1 LSATSPSGPRQPPED
16 PALLGSNLRTG
27 SRLFASAVVF
37 VFAAFLFAF
46 FYLRAVN
53 SNDLFRPAHVS
64 PPSGLG
70 IAILVGVLGATASF
84 ELARR
89 GLATGT
95 SGAWRS
101 ASALALVLALAVV
114 AVQVIEYFSLG
125 FTTASGGYASV
136 FYGWTLALLLF
147 WLGAVYWIETLVA
160 QTARGVAGG
169 APLLLPNADGCAI
182 YLYTLAG
189 IELVSYILLYVVK

>member
-1 LSATSPSGPRQPPED
+1 MSAMSPSGPRQPPED

-27 SRLFASAVVF
+27 ARLFASGVVF

-53 SNDLFRPAHVS
+53 SNDLFRPAHVN

-70 IAILVGVLGATASF
+70 IAILVGVLGAAASF
-84 ELARR
+84 EFARR
-89 GLATGT
+89 GLATGAHGT
-95 SGAWRS
+95 WRS
-101 ASALALVLALAVV
+101 GSALALVFALAVV
-114 AVQVIEYFSLG
+114 ALQVIEYFSLG

-136 FYGWTLALLLF
+136 FYGWTLALLVF

-160 QTARGVAGG
+160 ETARAGAG
-169 APLLLPNADGCAI
+169 SAPLLLPGADGCVI
-182 YLYTLAG
+182 YLYTLGG
-189 IELVSYILLYVVK
+189 IELVSYILLYLVK

>member
-1 LSATSPSGPRQPPED
+1 VSAGPRQPPED
-16 PALLGSNLRTG
+16 AGVLGANLRTG
-27 SRLFASAVVF
+27 ARVFASGVVF

-53 SNDLFRPAHVS
+53 SNDLFRPAHVN

-89 GLATGT
+89 SLATGAH
-95 SGAWRS
+95 GAWRS
-101 ASALALVLALAVV
+101 GSALALVLALAVV
-114 AVQVIEYFSLG
+114 VLQLIEYFSLG

-136 FYGWTLALLLF
+136 FYGWTLTFLLF
-147 WLGAVYWIETLVA
+147 WLGAVYRIETMVA
-160 QTARGVAGG
+160 QTARAGAESAEFL
-169 APLLLPNADGCAI
+169 APAADGCVI

-189 IELVSYILLYVVK
+189 IELVAYVLLYLVK

>member
-1 LSATSPSGPRQPPED
+1 MSGDSPSGPRQPPED
-16 PALLGSNLRTG
+16 PAVLGSNLRTG
-27 SRLFASAVVF
+27 ARLYSSAVVF

-53 SNDLFRPAHVS
+53 SNNLFRPPHVN

-70 IAILVGVLGATASF
+70 IAILVGVLGAAMSF

-89 GLATGT
+89 GLSTGAHG
-95 SGAWRS
+95 SWRS
-101 ASALALVLALAVV
+101 ASALALVLAVAVV
-114 AVQVIEYFSLG
+114 VLQLIEYFSLG

-136 FYGWTLALLLF
+136 FYGWTLTLLLF
-147 WLGAVYWIETLVA
+147 WLGAAYWIETLVA
-160 QTARGVAGG
+160 QTARAGAAN
-169 APLLLPNADGCAI
+169 APLMLAGADACAV

-189 IELVSYILLYVVK
+189 IETVAYILLYLVK

>member
-1 LSATSPSGPRQPPED
+1 LSATSPTGPGRPPED
-16 PALLGSNLRTG
+16 PAALGANLRTG
-27 SRLFASAVVF
+27 ARVFASGVIFVF
-37 VFAAFLFAF
+37 VAFLFAF

-53 SNDLFRPAHVS
+53 SNGLFRPAHVK

-89 GLATGT
+89 RLATGAHD
-95 SGAWRS
+95 AWRLGS
-101 ASALALVLALAVV
+101 VLALVLALAVV
-114 AVQVIEYFSLG
+114 ALQLIEYFSLG
-125 FTTASGGYASV
+125 FTTGAGGYASV
-136 FYGWTLALLLF
+136 FYGWTLALLVF

-160 QTARGVAGG
+160 QTARAGAG
-169 APLLLPNADGCAI
+169 SAALLLPASDACGV

-189 IELVSYILLYVVK
+189 IEIVSYILLYLVK